1 MELSLLALSSPPP
14 LAGKTVAVVGGGV
27 GGLVAAG
34 LLARQGAAVTVLEQ
48 RPVAGG
54 RLGEHRLG
62 PAGEWR
68 FDSGP
73 SLLLMPEVYRETFEL
88 LGDPE
93 PLEMSPVAAPFY
105 HAFFGDDPAGTA
117 PIQLDP
123 ARRREEFA
131 AAIERLEGW
140 PGDSMERFD
149 AYMAAATAALDGGWP
164 LAIEERWDVKT
175 VASVLPAFA
184 RSALRNFPANL
195 PVGQSHM
202 QQLRRYFPTS
212 DKVRALLSFQ
222 DLYVGLSP
230 YEAPAVFSLLQAM
243 ELDAASYGVRYPRGG
258 FGRVR
263 RRLLE
268 QCEKV
273 GVRVRTGVAVTRVE
287 VSQEAGE
294 AGESGAAA
302 TGVRIVDG
310 DGSES
315 SFAADIVLCNA
326 DLPAAEEALLPPH
339 LSRADKLRSAASSS
353 SVLSLSFALDA
364 QFADALAHHTIVFA
378 EDLGQAP
385 WESLFGARR
394 TSSFLPVAAAPPW
407 APGHFY
413 VHCPTRTDPTAAP
426 AGCDAITVLLPTP
439 PLPVGA
445 SEAEAEALSDVWAA
459 AGRASV
465 VERLARLPGM
475 AGWQQSIR
483 HESVIPPA
491 RWRREYGL
499 ARGAVFG
506 LASSLNQLSF
516 LRPGPRHPRVR
527 NLYFAGASARPG
539 NGVPLV
545 MCGAR
550 QVSEL
555 LLSG

>member
-243 ELDAASYGVRYPRGG
+243 EVQSRLISGWSRPILRRLAAAGDGAGRRVVWRSLSA
-258 FGRVR
+258 GRVR
-263 RRLLE
+263 ACEEEASRAVREGRRAGANRRGRHASRGLPGGRGGGRERRCCDGRSDRRRRWL
-268 QCEKV
+268 
-273 GVRVRTGVAVTRVE
+273 RVE
-287 VSQEAGE
+287 LRRRHRAG
-294 AGESGAAA
+294 
-302 TGVRIVDG
+302 
-310 DGSES
+310 
-315 SFAADIVLCNA
+315 
-326 DLPAAEEALLPPH
+326 PQP
-339 LSRADKLRSAASSS
+339 KLRPRSPAEIAPRIGASPRRGRVGRSQDVLASSPL
-353 SVLSLSFALDA
+353 VPLL
-364 QFADALAHHTIVFA
+364 
-378 EDLGQAP
+378 
-385 WESLFGARR
+385 
-394 TSSFLPVAAAPPW
+394 
-407 APGHFY
+407 
-413 VHCPTRTDPTAAP
+413 AAP
-426 AGCDAITVLLPTP
+426 A
-439 PLPVGA
+439 
-445 SEAEAEALSDVWAA
+445 A
-459 AGRASV
+459 AGA
-465 VERLARLPGM
+465 L
-475 AGWQQSIR
+475 QQGK
-483 HESVIPPA
+483 
-491 RWRREYGL
+491 RREEN
-499 ARGAVFG
+499 RE
-506 LASSLNQLSF
+506 
-516 LRPGPRHPRVR
+516 RRERR
-527 NLYFAGASARPG
+527 
-539 NGVPLV
+539 
-545 MCGAR
+545 
-550 QVSEL
+550 E
-555 LLSG
+555 